1 MNMRE
6 AIAKKILNI
15 CKDRN
20 ISINKLATMCC
31 LTQSTLQNIV
41 AGHSNNPKI
50 ATIYKIC
57 EGLNITLGEFFS
69 DELFKN
75 IKDE

>member
-1 MNMRE
+1 MNMKE

-50 ATIYKIC
+50 ATIFYF
-57 EGLNITLGEFFS
+57 NINNYHEIEYYFS
-69 DELFKN
+69 NHKLPP
-75 IKDE
+75 